1 MRLSPELIEEIAEQ
15 RVDPN
20 QDRSLVLRGFRIS
33 LIENLGITRNQY
45 ACIDLSD
52 NEISRIENFPSLSKL
67 RTLLLASNGV
77 SQIAHDAFDGLTG
90 LTSLVLSN
98 NRIAKLG
105 TLVPIQV
112 LVNLERLSLVDNPVT
127 KTKHYRY
134 FVIHLMQYSTK
145 LRYLDF
151 QRITDAERMEA
162 KKFFETSEGSE
173 MLKQTRPVMEEP
185 VAPSATVVERKVAF
199 GPEILSKLRDAITSA
214 TDMQTVSMLERA
226 LQTGEISEDVA
237 SILGIS

>member
-33 LIENLGITRNQY
+33 QIENLGITRNQY

-52 NEISRIENFPSLSKL
+52 NEISRIENFPSLSNL
-67 RTLLLASNGV
+67 RTLIIASNGV

-105 TLVPIQV
+105 TLNPIQV
-112 LVNLERLSLVDNPVT
+112 LVNLERLSLIDNPVT

-134 FVIHLMQYSTK
+134 FVIHLMQYSTN
-145 LRYLDF
+145 LRFLDF
-151 QRITDAERMEA
+151 QRITDAERVAA
-162 KKFFETSEGSE
+162 KTFFETSEGTG
-173 MLKQTRPVMEEP
+173 MLNQIRPVVDEP
-185 VAPSATVVERKVAF
+185 VVASVIPAERKLAF

-214 TDMQTVSMLERA
+214 TDMQTVTKLERA
-226 LQTGEISEDVA
+226 LQTGELSEDVA